1 MVFLSQYLS
10 WHSNTHTQYVLGN
23 QGQVFAQ
30 AGAGRPATEQ
40 HPRYACDPQTQIQGS
55 CWWMT
60 KHGIVPQPVTEGN
73 LPLTP
78 QQASEQEGVNLV
90 LLWAK
95 LELAVVFFFWISAYS
110 SPDL

>member
-55 CWWMT
+55 CW
-60 KHGIVPQPVTEGN
+60 
-73 LPLTP
+73 
-78 QQASEQEGVNLV
+78 
-90 LLWAK
+90 
-95 LELAVVFFFWISAYS
+95 
-110 SPDL
+110 